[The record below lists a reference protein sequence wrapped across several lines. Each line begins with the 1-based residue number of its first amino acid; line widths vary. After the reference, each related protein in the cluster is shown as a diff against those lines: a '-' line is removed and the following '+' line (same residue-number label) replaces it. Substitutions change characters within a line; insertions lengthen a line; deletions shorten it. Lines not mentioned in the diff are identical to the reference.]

1 MELSD
6 FLSPIP
12 ESVFNSITESSPK
25 TMVNVAD
32 MFVKNMPD
40 LESAHLALIGVNED
54 RMHDRDN
61 GSGLSP
67 DAVRKHFYQLV
78 KPKFDVKLVDL
89 GNISRGNSINDTL
102 FALNATVA
110 LLLEKKIIPIIIGG
124 TQDLAYA
131 QYTAYQGKR
140 ANLQMAVCDSRFDLK
155 QDEQDPFL
163 SNYLYKAIAH
173 QPNYLFNIVH
183 MCNQNYFIEQESFD
197 AFERMNF
204 DSHRL
209 GSIKNKTAE
218 TEPLLRN
225 ADMFVFSMNCIRASD
240 CPASLEG
247 NPNGLFAEE
256 ACQIMRYAGMGN
268 DLSSV
273 GIYDMNPLKD
283 LDGRSAKLASQMIW
297 YFIEG
302 YYHRKYEYPVADS
315 NDYMIYRTAF
325 KNNDY
330 EIVFF
335 KHVLSDRWWM
345 EVPYPKERSAQ
356 KGSYMVPCS
365 YKDYQAAQNDEI
377 PDRWL
382 KAYHKL
388 L

>member
-1 MELSD
+1 MQLSD

-12 ESVFNSITESSPK
+12 ESVFNSIVESSPK
-25 TMVNVAD
+25 TLVNVAD
-32 MFVKNMPD
+32 MFVKEIPALD
-40 LESAHLALIGVNED
+40 HIHLALIGVNED
-54 RMHDRDN
+54 RMNDSDN
-61 GSGLSP
+61 GAGLSP
-67 DAVRKHFYQLV
+67 DAVRKYFYQLV

-89 GNISRGNSINDTL
+89 GNIKRGNSINDTL
-102 FALNATVA
+102 FALNETVTY
-110 LLLEKKIIPIIIGG
+110 LLDRKIIPIIIGG

-140 ANLQMAVCDSRFDLK
+140 ANLQLAVCDSKFDLK
-155 QDEQDPFL
+155 QNDIDPFR
-163 SNYLYKAIAH
+163 SNYLYKVIAH

-209 GSIKNKTAE
+209 GSVKGKTAE

-225 ADMFVFSMNCIRASD
+225 ADMFVFSMNSVRGAD

-247 NPNGLFAEE
+247 NPNGLSGEE

-283 LDGRSAKLASQMIW
+283 MDGRSAKLVSQMIW

-302 YYHRKYEYPVADS
+302 FYHRKYEYPVADS
-315 NDYMIYRTAF
+315 NDYLIYRTAF
-325 KNNDY
+325 KNNHY
-330 EIVFF
+330 EIVFY
-335 KHVLSDRWWM
+335 KHILSDRWWM
-345 EVPYPKERSAQ
+345 EVPFPKERSDQ
-356 KGSYMVPCS
+356 KGSHMVPCG

-377 PDRWL
+377 PDRWM